1 MASVDQERPGATK
14 NVEKI
19 RNVALLAHSGA
30 GKTTLTEAIAF
41 NSGAITR
48 MGSVADGNTVT
59 DFDQEEIE
67 RKLSINS
74 ALAQCQWS
82 GGYVINIIDTPGF
95 INFLEDT
102 RGCLTV
108 ADGAVIVVSAVSG
121 VRAETMKVWSM
132 ATDFDMPVVVFI
144 NEVNKENADFHTT
157 LQQIK
162 DSFGIRAVTL
172 FVPLSDSAPMEG
184 IIDVIRQKAYK
195 RTSDNDYEET
205 DLPSSMSAKA
215 EGFKKDLIEC
225 VAESDDALLEKY
237 LEGATLAEEE
247 ILNGLVDGVA
257 TRKFIPVTF
266 GSAVNNYG
274 IQQLVDTIIQCLPSP
289 IKKARIKPIVAKTP
303 EGDTEVT
310 LQPLKDKP
318 LAAYVFK
325 TIADP
330 YAGKLTMFRVFSGQL
345 RPDTTVYNSTKGVRE
360 RIGHVHYLLGKK
372 QIPAQVL
379 GPGEFGV
386 VTKLKETL
394 TGDTLCDEAHPFV
407 FTPMKF
413 AEPIIS
419 YAIEP
424 KTKGDEDKVSTGLH
438 KILDEDPTLRFH
450 RDEET
455 NEMIIAGM
463 GQIHIEVALHKLKRK
478 FGVEVEMKT
487 PKVPCRETIRSK
499 AKAQGKYKKQ
509 SGGRGQYGDCW
520 IEVEPLPS
528 GGGFEFVDK
537 VVGGSVPRQYIPAV
551 EKGIVDKL
559 KDGILAGYPMVDIRV
574 TIFDGSY
581 HAVDSS
587 EMAFKIAGSMAIKKA
602 AMDAHPVLLE
612 PIMKVEVITPDDCL
626 GAVIGDLNSKRGKVQ
641 GVDPQIGG
649 NQKIAAA
656 VPMSEMLTYA
666 NQLHSIT
673 SGRGLYSMEFSH
685 YEDVPAHISQKII
698 AEKSKKDSE
707 E

>member
-1 MASVDQERPGATK
+1 MASVD
-14 NVEKI
+14 VDKI
-19 RNVALLAHSGA
+19 RNIALLAHSGA
-30 GKTTLTEAIAF
+30 GKTTLTEAIVF

-67 RKLSINS
+67 RKLSISS
-74 ALAQCQWS
+74 ALAQCQWR
-82 GGYVINIIDTPGF
+82 GGYVLNLIDTPGF

-108 ADGAVIVVSAVSG
+108 ADGAVVIVSAVSG
-121 VRAETMKVWSM
+121 IRAETMKVWSM
-132 ATDFDMPVVVFI
+132 AAEFDIPVIVFI
-144 NEVNKENADFHTT
+144 NEVNKENADFQAAF
-157 LQQIK
+157 QQIK
-162 DSFGIRAVTL
+162 DSFDIKPITL
-172 FVPLSDSAPMEG
+172 FIPLSDSAPMEG
-184 IIDVIRQKAYK
+184 LIDVVKQRAYK
-195 RTSDNDYEET
+195 RTADGAYAEADI
-205 DLPSSMSAKA
+205 PSELVSKA

-237 LEGATLAEEE
+237 LEGAELSEQE
-247 ILNGLVDGVA
+247 ILNGLVNGAA
-257 TRKFIPVTF
+257 TRKFILVTF

-274 IQQLVDTIIQCLPSP
+274 IQQLVDTIIQCMPSP
-289 IKKARIKPIVAKTP
+289 LRRAEIKPIAAKIP
-303 EGDTEVT
+303 DNGTEVT
-310 LQPLKDKP
+310 LQPLRDKP

-330 YAGKLTMFRVFSGQL
+330 YAGRLTMFRVFSGQL
-345 RPDTTVYNSTKGVRE
+345 KPDTTVYNATKGIRE

-372 QIPAQVL
+372 QIPAQGL

-394 TGDTLCDEAHPFV
+394 TGDTLCEEAHPFV
-407 FTPMKF
+407 FKPLKF

-487 PKVPCRETIRSK
+487 PTVPCRETIRAK

-520 IEVEPLPS
+520 IEIEPLPS
-528 GGGFEFVDK
+528 GSGFEFVDK
-537 VVGGSVPRQYIPAV
+537 IVGGAVPRQYIPAV
-551 EKGIVDKL
+551 EKGIIEKL
-559 KDGILAGYPMVDIRV
+559 KSGILAGYPMVDLRV

-612 PIMKVEVITPDDCL
+612 PIMNVEVITPDDCL

-641 GVDPQIGG
+641 GVESQAGG
-649 NQKIAAA
+649 NQKVAAA
-656 VPMSEMLTYA
+656 VPMSEILTYA

-698 AEKSKKDSE
+698 AERSKKDTE

>member
-1 MASVDQERPGATK
+1 MASVDA
-14 NVEKI
+14 EKI
-19 RNVALLAHSGA
+19 RNIALLAHSGA
-30 GKTTLTEAIAF
+30 GKTTLTEAIVF

-48 MGSVADGNTVT
+48 MGNVADGNTVT

-67 RKLSINS
+67 RKQSISS
-74 ALAQCQWS
+74 ALAHCQWR
-82 GGYVINIIDTPGF
+82 GGYVLNFIDTPGF

-108 ADGAVIVVSAVSG
+108 ADGAVVIVSAVSG

-132 ATDFDMPVVVFI
+132 AAEFSIPVVVFI
-144 NEVNKENADFHTT
+144 NEVNKENADFQAT
-157 LQQIK
+157 LQQIR
-162 DSFGIRAVTL
+162 DSFNINPITL
-172 FVPLSDSAPMEG
+172 FRPLSDSAPMEG

-195 RTSDNDYEET
+195 RTTDNNYEEIEI
-205 DLPSSMSAKA
+205 SSSL
-215 EGFKKDLIEC
+215 EGFRRDLIEC

-237 LEGATLAEEE
+237 LEGTDLSEEE
-247 ILNGLVDGVA
+247 ILNGLIDGVYR
-257 TRKFIPVTF
+257 RKFIPVTF

-289 IKKARIKPIVAKTP
+289 LKRAGIKPIVATLP
-303 EGDTEVT
+303 DSDTEVT

-345 RPDTTVYNSTKGVRE
+345 KPDTTVYNATKGVRE

-394 TGDTLCDEAHPFV
+394 TGDTLCEEAHPIV
-407 FTPMKF
+407 FTPLRF

-463 GQIHIEVALHKLKRK
+463 GQIHIEVSLHKLKRK

-487 PKVPCRETIRSK
+487 PKVPCRETIRTK

-520 IEVEPLPS
+520 IEIEPLPS

-559 KDGILAGYPMVDIRV
+559 KEGILAGYPMVDIRV

-602 AMDAHPVLLE
+602 VMDAHPVLME
-612 PIMKVEVITPDDCL
+612 PIMNVEVITPDDCL
-626 GAVIGDLNSKRGKVQ
+626 GAVIGDLNSKRGKVH
-641 GVDPQIGG
+641 GVESQTGG
-649 NQKIAAA
+649 NQKVSAA
-656 VPMSEMLTYA
+656 VPMSEILTYA

-673 SGRGLYSMEFSH
+673 SGRGLYSMEFAH

-698 AEKSKKDSE
+698 AERSKKDTE

>member
-1 MASVDQERPGATK
+1 MASVD
-14 NVEKI
+14 VEKI
-19 RNVALLAHSGA
+19 RNIALLAHSGA
-30 GKTTLTEAIAF
+30 GKTTLTEAIVF

-48 MGSVADGNTVT
+48 MGNVTDGNTVT

-67 RKLSINS
+67 RKHSISS
-74 ALAQCQWS
+74 ALAQCQWR
-82 GGYVINIIDTPGF
+82 GGYVLNLIDTPGF

-108 ADGAVIVVSAVSG
+108 ADGAVLIVSAVSG

-132 ATDFDMPVVVFI
+132 AAEFGIPVVVFI
-144 NEVNKENADFHTT
+144 NEVNKENADFQAT

-162 DSFGIRAVTL
+162 DGFDVRPITL
-172 FVPLSDSAPMEG
+172 FMPLSDSAPTEG
-184 IIDVIRQKAYK
+184 LIDIIKQKAYK
-195 RTSDNDYEET
+195 RTTDNNYEET
-205 DLPSSMSAKA
+205 EIPSSLLSKA
-215 EGFKKDLIEC
+215 EGIRKDLIEC

-237 LEGATLAEEE
+237 LEGTELSEQE
-247 ILNGLVDGVA
+247 ILNGLVDGAVA
-257 TRKFIPVTF
+257 RKFIPVTF

-274 IQQLVDTIIQCLPSP
+274 INQLVDTVIQCLPSP
-289 IKKARIKPIVAKTP
+289 VKRAGIKPIVAKKSSD
-303 EGDTEVT
+303 GDAEVT

-345 RPDTTVYNSTKGVRE
+345 KPDTTVYNATKGVRE

-394 TGDTLCDEAHPFV
+394 TGDTLCEEAHPFI
-407 FTPMKF
+407 FTPLKF

-463 GQIHIEVALHKLKRK
+463 GQIHIEVSLHKLKRK

-487 PKVPCRETIRSK
+487 PKVPCRETIRTK

-520 IEVEPLPS
+520 IEIEPLPS

-537 VVGGSVPRQYIPAV
+537 IVGGSVPRQYIPAV

-559 KDGILAGYPMVDIRV
+559 KEGILAGYPMVDIRV

-602 AMDAHPVLLE
+602 VMDAHPVLME
-612 PIMKVEVITPDDCL
+612 PIMNVEVITPDDCL
-626 GAVIGDLNSKRGKVQ
+626 GAVIGDLNSKRGKVH
-641 GVDPQIGG
+641 GVESQLGG
-649 NQKIAAA
+649 NQKVSAA
-656 VPMSEMLTYA
+656 VPMSEILTYA

-698 AEKSKKDSE
+698 AERSKKDTE